1 MESPVAAKALTLEDV
16 FDCSVEELKVE
27 LERLGQETKGL
38 SKAQMQKNLAKLV
51 SPSKAMREEWKIKS
65 KSLELKAAKEADEA
79 ERQFKREEAER
90 QERKGERDLEMFK
103 LKLEA
108 EAEKRKVEG
117 EAEKRKVEVEQR
129 REEAAA
135 EQRKAEAEAAAEQRR
150 VDAAAEQR
158 KAEAEAAAEQRR
170 EEAAAE
176 QRREEA
182 EQRKVEA
189 DERRIKL
196 EAEVLERRLRIEAE
210 AAQSKL
216 QLELEVQEKDKVR
229 QHELKLKKLENN
241 VIEQDDMEQG
251 FRMSNAVKFVPKF
264 DELDVEHYLLAF
276 EKAMQI
282 HKFPKDKWTGL
293 IHTQLTGKAQKVF
306 SELSVEECQDYDI
319 LKQALLRAYARVPEF
334 YRKRFR
340 TMKKG
345 NLETYSN
352 FAFRM
357 SLPFNSWIEGEG
369 ATKEVDKLMEVVK
382 LEQFV
387 NCLPTELH
395 RWVIEKKPESLS
407 EAAKLADEFAILYKP
422 FKVDTFGGFRGE
434 TKVDLNMEKGN
445 WGQYSNAPKFENK
458 PWNSD
463 WRSPKKTNKLAFP
476 RSLGSPATCGFC
488 GGKGHV
494 VSNCWHLKSRNES
507 NGQRNF
513 ETNPKSVQL
522 VGNDSCY
529 TENSQGSM
537 HVHDSYRPF
546 CSNAWLYGHEGTRR
560 QIVLLRDSGS
570 LQTLV
575 SRERLGNDEF
585 KDTKENRL
593 IQGVVGDPIEIPLVE
608 IKLDSERVKG
618 IVLCGLIDKLPEGV
632 DVLIG
637 SDIADMGPID
647 ISVVTRAQAALDR
660 VVTGNEDAVNT
671 HASTQLEIV
680 EDDLEFSGVSEL
692 FDENEII
699 KSNIGEIV
707 SRNDLIQL
715 QRNDVSMKPLFEL
728 AQSDP
733 SMREQSYYDVS
744 KDVLVRHWKNKI
756 VPDGIEV
763 KQIVV
768 PTALR
773 NKLLQVAH
781 DIPSSGHLGT
791 QKTIDRLL
799 CHFWWPGVF
808 RDVKEYCRSGD
819 VCQRLGK
826 GAVNVRAPLINLPV
840 ISSPFSRLAVDV
852 VGPLQTCGKSGNK
865 FILTV
870 MDLATH
876 YPLAFPLKEHC
887 ATEVAKSLIQVFTMF
902 GFPDELLSDC
912 GTEFMSKVMQV
923 FLNECQVTQ
932 LKCSPYHPQTNGC
945 LERFQDVERHVE
957 SGG

>member
-282 HKFPKDKWTGL
+282 HKFPKDKWKGL

-340 TMKKG
+340 TMRKG

-369 ATKEVDKLMEVVK
+369 ATKEVDKLIEVVK

-395 RWVIEKKPESLS
+395 RWVIEKKPESLR

-422 FKVDTFGGFRGE
+422 FKVETFGGFRGE
-434 TKVDLNMEKGN
+434 TKVDSYMEKGN
-445 WGQYSNAPKFENK
+445 WGHSSNSPKFERK
-458 PWNSD
+458 HWNSG
-463 WRSPKKTNKLAFP
+463 WQSPKLGDKMAFNKSF
-476 RSLGSPATCGFC
+476 GSQGSCAYCHR
-488 GGKGHV
+488 KGHV
-494 VSNCWHLKSRNES
+494 SSNCWQLRDSQED
-507 NGQRNF
+507 NGRRNF
-513 ETNPKSVQL
+513 ETAPKSVQL
-522 VGNDSCY
+522 VGNESCY

-537 HVHDSYRPF
+537 HVHDSCRPF

-575 SRERLGNDEF
+575 SRERVGIDEF
-585 KDTKENRL
+585 TDTKENRL

-608 IKLDSERVKG
+608 INLDSERVKG
-618 IVLCGLIDKLPEGV
+618 KVLCGLIDKLPEGV
-632 DVLIG
+632 DVLVG
-637 SDIADMGPID
+637 NDLADMGPID
-647 ISVVTRAQAALDR
+647 ISVVTRAQAALDK
-660 VVTGNEDAVNT
+660 VVTGNKDAVNA
-671 HASTQLEIV
+671 HAGTQLEIV

-692 FDENEII
+692 FDENEVI

-715 QRNDVSMKPLFEL
+715 QRTDVSMKPLFDL
-728 AQSDP
+728 AKSGHSQ
-733 SMREQSYYDVS
+733 REQNWYEVS
-744 KDVLVRHWKNKI
+744 HDVLVDNERNKI
-756 VPDGIEV
+756 TDVLDLKDVNELCEEKFERLSNVSEIVLNKEV
-763 KQIVV
+763 M
-768 PTALR
+768 
-773 NKLLQVAH
+773 N
-781 DIPSSGHLGT
+781 D
-791 QKTIDRLL
+791 
-799 CHFWWPGVF
+799 
-808 RDVKEYCRSGD
+808 
-819 VCQRLGK
+819 
-826 GAVNVRAPLINLPV
+826 
-840 ISSPFSRLAVDV
+840 
-852 VGPLQTCGKSGNK
+852 
-865 FILTV
+865 
-870 MDLATH
+870 
-876 YPLAFPLKEHC
+876 
-887 ATEVAKSLIQVFTMF
+887 
-902 GFPDELLSDC
+902 
-912 GTEFMSKVMQV
+912 
-923 FLNECQVTQ
+923 
-932 LKCSPYHPQTNGC
+932 
-945 LERFQDVERHVE
+945 DVENVLRKSEVE
-957 SGG
+957 LKMYAGEK